1 MQTSQLTQ
9 AQQFIQTAQKEGSV
23 NLFSLTDLFTQE
35 EMIKLAHEWEA
46 LDEAKHIDY
55 TTSDFWIH
63 GDGYVESCANAEHLA
78 HFIKEYGSK

>member
-9 AQQFIQTAQKEGSV
+9 AQSLIQTAQEKGSV

-35 EMIKLAHEWEA
+35 EMIKLAHEWDA
-46 LDEAKHIDY
+46 SDEAKHIDY
-55 TTSDFWIH
+55 TASDFWIH

-78 HFIKEYGSK
+78 HHIKEYGPK